1 MLLELTS
8 PFWVWLGFCQSK
20 ASWIWY
26 ALLFGQITVCLWFML
41 GTTGRMS
48 ASPVKLLYFEV
59 MKIKKWCWET
69 RNEEVLED
77 FLDAS
82 LVFPMV
88 FISDDYIK
96 ALSLQTQKWKIPV
109 FVSQV
114 FSAEEFLTWPV
125 TLKSMIMKKLIMLL
139 VNIIFCI

>member
-1 MLLELTS
+1 
-8 PFWVWLGFCQSK
+8 
-20 ASWIWY
+20 
-26 ALLFGQITVCLWFML
+26 
-41 GTTGRMS
+41 MS